1 MTTFHV
7 DSTAVLDA
15 TRSAQAALEQLRGD
29 AAQLTATLAGLQ
41 GSWSGQAASAFQQV
55 LANWTTTQRAIE
67 TQMAQLQQ
75 VLASAAQQYQE
86 SELRN
91 YQLFAAGLG

>member
-1 MTTFHV
+1 MTTFQV

-15 TRSAQAALEQLRGD
+15 SRAAQGALEQLRGD
-29 AAQLTATLAGLQ
+29 AAHLTATLTALQ

-55 LANWTTTQRAIE
+55 LANWATTQRTIE
-67 TQMAQLQQ
+67 TQMTQLQQ
-75 VLASAAQQYQE
+75 VLVTAAQQYQE

-91 YQLFAAGLG
+91 YQMFAAGL

>member
-1 MTTFHV
+1 MTTFQV

-15 TRSAQAALEQLRGD
+15 NRAAQATLEQLRGD
-29 AAQLTATLAGLQ
+29 AARLTATLTALQ
-41 GSWSGQAASAFQQV
+41 GSWSGQAATAFQQV
-55 LANWTTTQRAIE
+55 LANWTTTQRTIE

-75 VLASAAQQYQE
+75 VLTNAAQQYQE

-91 YQLFAAGLG
+91 YQMFAAGL